1 MITKSLLLKK
11 IVVMRCPPSGANRFL
26 PKKSFQKTLKLFPER
41 IMVRFILRRVE
52 TLWSVTGPFFKQ
64 KVPPT

>member
-1 MITKSLLLKK
+1 
-11 IVVMRCPPSGANRFL
+11 MRCPPSGANRFS

-52 TLWSVTGPFFKQ
+52 TLWSVTGPFFKL
-64 KVPPT
+64 KRPPT